1 MRAAPYAP
9 FRSGPPRLQVAL
21 TPIALDDWL
30 QPDIEA
36 ATLDARRHWLDR
48 PETFYRRG
56 ARLAYSETEAA
67 RLVLGASG
75 SPPPDRKLCLID
87 AARQVSDDLVVLDR
101 VDEVWTVTSLIL
113 TSPTFFSVDQAFGAG
128 LGVLHGPVP
137 GGDKLSHRIARI
149 FDHLQPDTV
158 LERFNWTLQ
167 PGADRF
173 TPDSAPLIERAKCA
187 GPADAAR
194 LLHLRVERQ
203 TIRRL
208 PGSGGVL
215 FTIRVSIDP
224 VAAIASSDRA
234 ALASA
239 WRGISEQGHRYKRWD
254 AIDPLAKTLFA
265 EWGV

>member
-9 FRSGPPRLQVAL
+9 YRSGPPRFQVAL
-21 TPIALDDWL
+21 APIAPGDWL

-48 PETFYRRG
+48 PETCYRGDPRG
-56 ARLAYSETEAA
+56 ADSQTEAA
-67 RLVLGASG
+67 RLVLSEVA
-75 SPPPDRKLCLID
+75 SPPPGGAYGLIQ
-87 AARQVSDDLVVLDR
+87 AAGQVSDDLVVLDR
-101 VDEVWTVTSLIL
+101 LDAVWTVTSLVL

-128 LGVLHGPVP
+128 LGVLHDPVP
-137 GGDKLSHRIARI
+137 GGEKLAHRIARI
-149 FDHLQPDTV
+149 FDNLQADTV

-167 PGADRF
+167 PGPDRF
-173 TPDSAPLIERAKCA
+173 TPDSAPLIERAR
-187 GPADAAR
+187 GVRPADAAR

-208 PGSGGVL
+208 PDSGGVL

-224 VAAIASSDRA
+224 VGAIASGDRA

-239 WRGISEQGHRYKRWD
+239 WRGISAQGHRYKRWD
-254 AIDPLAKTLFA
+254 AIDPLADELFLD
-265 EWGV
+265 WGV